1 MRKKVFLTERKHQ
14 KASAKDEQLVDI
26 EQDRLMEHGKRIG
39 QIERLKF

>member
-26 EQDRLMEHGKRIG
+26 ERDRLEHGKRIG